1 MTKKGE
7 DRLPIIHFTSHD
19 LSADEN
25 YTVWCQATD
34 ALFDIDFHGADHP
47 VRFQADLT
55 SYSMGSILLGRTR
68 SVAQRFSRSTA
79 TIARSGIDHIIVQL
93 YMVGGY
99 HGHAGSASIVV
110 QAGDIC
116 VLDCAETFATQ
127 ASDFEN
133 LTLVIPRAILETK
146 LPRLEALHGLVLKA
160 GSTWN
165 RILSQHLLVLFEQAP
180 SMTLRECERIANG
193 SIALLAACLQG
204 EIEARDEQTAS
215 ASVTSMVLQIRR
227 HIDAHLSDPAL
238 GADQVAAR
246 FALSRATLYRLFEP
260 LGGVADYI
268 RARRLR
274 RAFFALRARELAN
287 LRISEIAQRCGFA
300 SMATFTRAF
309 KAAYGITP
317 AALRSVSALNPTS
330 PALHDATQGEALSI
344 TRWMHEITAD
354 KSG

>member
-1 MTKKGE
+1 MSQKGE
-7 DRLPIIHFTSHD
+7 NRLPIIHFTSQD

-25 YTVWCQATD
+25 YAAWRQATD
-34 ALFDIDFHGADHP
+34 TLFDIDCLSAGHP

-55 SYSMGSILLGRTR
+55 SYSMGSILLGHTR

-133 LTLVIPRAILETK
+133 LTLVIPRAILEAK
-146 LPRLEALHGLVLKA
+146 LPRLEALHGLVLKT

-204 EIEARDEQTAS
+204 EIEARDEQTGT
-215 ASVTSMVLQIRR
+215 SVTSMVLQIRR
-227 HIDAHLSDPAL
+227 HIDEHLSDSTL

-287 LRISEIAQRCGFA
+287 LRISDIAQRCGFA

-309 KAAYGITP
+309 KAAYGMTP
-317 AALRSVSALNPTS
+317 MALRSVLAVNPGGRM
-330 PALHDATQGEALSI
+330 AEDASQGEALSI
-344 TRWMHEITAD
+344 SRWMHEITAD
-354 KSG
+354 HLR

>member
-1 MTKKGE
+1 MSQKGE
-7 DRLPIIHFTSHD
+7 NRLPIIHFTSQD

-25 YTVWCQATD
+25 YAAWRQATD
-34 ALFDIDFHGADHP
+34 TLFDIDCLSAGHP

-55 SYSMGSILLGRTR
+55 SYSMGSILLGHTR

-133 LTLVIPRAILETK
+133 LTLVIPRAILEAK
-146 LPRLEALHGLVLKA
+146 LPRLEALHGLVLKT

-204 EIEARDEQTAS
+204 EIEARDEQTGT
-215 ASVTSMVLQIRR
+215 SVTSMVLQIRR
-227 HIDAHLSDPAL
+227 HIDEHLSDSTL

-287 LRISEIAQRCGFA
+287 LRISDIAQRCGFA

-309 KAAYGITP
+309 KSAYGITP
-317 AALRSVSALNPTS
+317 AGLRSVSALNPAS
-330 PALHDATQGEALSI
+330 PALYDAPQGEALSI

-354 KSG
+354 KSC

>member
-1 MTKKGE
+1 MPQKGE
-7 DRLPIIHFTSHD
+7 NRLPIIHFTSQD

-25 YTVWCQATD
+25 YAAWRQATD
-34 ALFDIDFHGADHP
+34 TLFDIDCLSAGHP

-55 SYSMGSILLGRTR
+55 SYSMGSILLGHTR

-133 LTLVIPRAILETK
+133 LTLVIPRAILEAK
-146 LPRLEALHGLVLKA
+146 LPRLEALHGLVLKT

-204 EIEARDEQTAS
+204 EIEARDEQTGT
-215 ASVTSMVLQIRR
+215 SVTSMVLQIRR
-227 HIDAHLSDPAL
+227 HIDEHLSDSTL

-287 LRISEIAQRCGFA
+287 LRISDIAQRCGFA

-309 KAAYGITP
+309 KSAYGITP
-317 AALRSVSALNPTS
+317 AALRSVSALNPAS
-330 PALHDATQGEALSI
+330 PALYDAPQGEALSI

-354 KSG
+354 KSC

>member
-19 LSADEN
+19 FSADEN

-34 ALFDIDFHGADHP
+34 ALFDIDFQGADHP

-110 QAGDIC
+110 QAGDIS

-133 LTLVIPRAILETK
+133 LTLVIPRAILEAK

-204 EIEARDEQTAS
+204 EIEARDEQTGT
-215 ASVTSMVLQIRR
+215 SVTSMVLLVRR
-227 HIDAHLSDPAL
+227 HIDEHLSDASL
-238 GADQVAAR
+238 SADQVAAR

-260 LGGVADYI
+260 FGGVAGYI
-268 RARRLR
+268 RTRRLR
-274 RAFFALRARELAN
+274 RAFFALRARELCN
-287 LRISEIAQRCGFA
+287 LRISDIAQRCGFA

-309 KAAYGITP
+309 KAAYGVTP
-317 AALRSVSALNPTS
+317 AALRSVSALNPARPS
-330 PALHDATQGEALSI
+330 PHDAVLDDGLGI

-354 KSG
+354 KSS